1 MRKQREVAVE
11 MTQPGG
17 EMHSKVSWGVR
28 LVYEPSRE
36 TGQSDVGGWRLV
48 GMVPEDAGLEPA
60 DVAARRVLGPAVP
73 LTLSRDE
80 AHGYYLNLTSPEPS
94 LFVLPRLPDV
104 NAATV
109 MRRLREPPESV
120 DITVSYAEGARWMDG
135 GMVVVRTALPE
146 ALLGWIA
153 EFTQHHIPIEGPKKR
168 SRYRPSFLS
177 REEFGQEAARAMA
190 EANRARRH

>member
-1 MRKQREVAVE
+1 MRTEPDEVAGE
-11 MTQPGG
+11 MTEPHR
-17 EMHSKVSWGVR
+17 EMHNQVSLGVR

-36 TGQSDVGGWRLV
+36 TGQSDVAGWRLV
-48 GMVPEDAGLEPA
+48 RMLPDVALEPE
-60 DVAARRVLGPAVP
+60 DVAAGRVLGPPVV

-80 AHGYYLNLTSPEPS
+80 AHGYYLNLTSPDPS

-104 NAATV
+104 NAATS
-109 MRRLREPPESV
+109 MRRLPQPPESV
-120 DITVSYAEGARWMDG
+120 GITVSYAEGARWMDG

-153 EFTQHHIPIEGPKKR
+153 AFTQHHFPLEGPKKR
-168 SRYRPSFLS
+168 GRFRPSFLS

>member
-11 MTQPGG
+11 MTQPVG
-17 EMHSKVSWGVR
+17 EMHSKVSLGVR